1 MVKTADDVVISATNF
16 VSERLC
22 PIFQV
27 CEQTFQQI
35 HKQNANY
42 EKYIMWCDILSVLAI
57 PVLVSPILYFWEMSG
72 VEPWELP

>member
-27 CEQTFQQI
+27 WYSTLMRPRTMLWI
-35 HKQNANY
+35 HSYRGVHLGVKTPFLGGGVSANVIFG
-42 EKYIMWCDILSVLAI
+42 KK
-57 PVLVSPILYFWEMSG
+57 
-72 VEPWELP
+72 